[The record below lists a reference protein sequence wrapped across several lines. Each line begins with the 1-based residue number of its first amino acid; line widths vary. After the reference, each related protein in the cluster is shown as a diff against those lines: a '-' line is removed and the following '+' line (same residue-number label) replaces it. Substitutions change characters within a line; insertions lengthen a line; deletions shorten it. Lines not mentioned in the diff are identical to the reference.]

1 MVNSLLLA
9 GAAAL
14 VAAQVDIPEIP
25 GITYGGYSYVNP
37 SGQWIPP
44 TTAYSKGEYKQV
56 VMLSFDGMHQ
66 FDLMDYVAKYP
77 NSTWATIILKNGIMY
92 ENARASEP
100 SDSFPATTAL
110 FCGASPRV
118 SGIWWDDVYD
128 RALYPAGSNCTGP
141 IGSEAAWDESNDLN
155 SSLIDGGGALNVSHL
170 PMQLTSWGTCQPV
183 YPHNYLRVNTVFEV
197 GRANG
202 LVTAYADKHLT
213 YEFMNGPSGVGLSEI
228 YTPEVASVA
237 NTIQAQLAWDDL
249 HWSALRNWTKGNFAN
264 GTKNPDGPPSMYG
277 ANFQAIT
284 WAQTNAGYLDALG
297 AQPNK
302 SLEMA
307 LQYADARLGTFLGDL
322 KAAGQLDSTLLLVGS
337 KQGQGPIN
345 AANETF
351 ISDVHLT
358 ASVEAAGIKVAQTTA
373 DDGGIMWLVDQ
384 SQAQAAKANLLAN
397 TTLGVAY
404 VLAGDEIQHA
414 GFGSLWLDSRV
425 PDLIIGAK
433 VGYLWASSPRFED
446 HGGYLP
452 QDLNVPLIAYNPYL
466 EPANN
471 SIFVSNRQ
479 VASTMVKALGLP
491 LAQLDGYRIEGT
503 PVLPGVFKWDN

>member
-14 VAAQVDIPEIP
+14 AAAQVDIPEIP

-77 NSTWATIILKNGIMY
+77 NSTWATIVLKNGIMY

-118 SGIWWDDVYD
+118 SGIWWDDVWD

-155 SSLIDGGGALNVSHL
+155 SSLIDGGGALKVSHL
-170 PMQLTSWGTCQPV
+170 PMQLTAWGTCQPV

-213 YEFMNGPSGVGLSEI
+213 YEFMNGPSG
-228 YTPEVASVA
+228 
-237 NTIQAQLAWDDL
+237 
-249 HWSALRNWTKGNFAN
+249 
-264 GTKNPDGPPSMYG
+264 PSHS

-284 WAQTNAGYLDALG
+284 WAQTNTGYLDALG

-307 LQYADARLGTFLGDL
+307 LQYADARLGTFISDL
-322 KAAGQLDSTLLLVGS
+322 KAAGQLDSTLLLLGS

-358 ASVEAAGIKVAQTTA
+358 ASVEAAGIAVAQTTA

-414 GFGSLWLDSRV
+414 VSIHTPNPTSDPKIDILPQGFGSPWLDSRV

-503 PVLPGVFKWDN
+503 PVLPGVFKCDN

>member
-14 VAAQVDIPEIP
+14 AAAQVDIPEIP

-155 SSLIDGGGALNVSHL
+155 SSLIDGGGALN
-170 PMQLTSWGTCQPV
+170 PV

-264 GTKNPDGPPSMYG
+264 GTTNPDGPPSMYG

-414 GFGSLWLDSRV
+414 GFGSPWLDSRV

>member
-14 VAAQVDIPEIP
+14 AAAQVDIPEIP

-170 PMQLTSWGTCQPV
+170 PMQLTAWGTCQPV

-414 GFGSLWLDSRV
+414 GFGSPWLDSRV